1 MSPVTDPP
9 KLVTEG
15 SFDLIG
21 EVGLAYSRDWGSRWC
36 WPRVGCAA
44 WKVHSRRITHNPL
57 LSPPPQIDSFTGSQ
71 SRGSIL
77 ILLGHMRRTH
87 RQAR

>member
-21 EVGLAYSRDWGSRWC
+21 EVGLAYPRDWGSRWC
-36 WPRVGCAA
+36 WPRWVVLRGKC
-44 WKVHSRRITHNPL
+44 TLDGL
-57 LSPPPQIDSFTGSQ
+57 LTI
-71 SRGSIL
+71 
-77 ILLGHMRRTH
+77 HC
-87 RQAR
+87 